1 MRPDRPTAEELLE
14 AVEEFLRDKVMPATE
29 GQVSFHARV
38 AANVV
43 GAVRREIAQ
52 SPGIEDEQRAR
63 LIALLKHE
71 GSLEDLNQ
79 ELCEQIRAG
88 EWPLSDERLL
98 DHLRKVA
105 IENLG
110 VDNPRYSAYKKAV
123 GEGAV

>member
-52 SPGIEDEQRAR
+52 SPEIEAAQLER
-63 LIALLKHE
+63 LKALLQHE
-71 GSLEDLNQ
+71 GDLEDLNR
-79 ELCEQIRAG
+79 ELCEQIRNG
-88 EWPLSDERLL
+88 EWHLDDDDLL
-98 DHLRKVA
+98 DHLRQVA

-110 VDNPRYSAYKKAV
+110 VDNPRYSAFRKAAK
-123 GEGAV
+123 G

>member
-52 SPGIEDEQRAR
+52 SPEIEAEQHAR
-63 LIALLKHE
+63 LLALLKHE
-71 GSLEDLNQ
+71 GSLEDLNR

-88 EWPLSDERLL
+88 VWNLSDQELL
-98 DHLRKVA
+98 AHLRKVA

-123 GEGAV
+123 GEGLA

>member
-14 AVEEFLRDKVMPATE
+14 AVEEFLREKVMPATE

-43 GAVRREIAQ
+43 GAVRREINQ
-52 SPGIEDEQRAR
+52 SPDIEAAQLGR
-63 LIALLKHE
+63 LKALLQHD
-71 GSLEDLNQ
+71 GDLEDLNR
-79 ELCEQIRAG
+79 ELCDQIRNG
-88 EWPLSDERLL
+88 ERPLDDADLL

-110 VDNPRYSAYKKAV
+110 VDNPRYSAYKKAA
-123 GEGAV
+123 GS

>member
-1 MRPDRPTAEELLE
+1 MRPDRPTAEELLG

-29 GQVSFHARV
+29 GQISFHARV

-52 SPGIEDEQRAR
+52 SPGIEEDQITR
-63 LIALLKHE
+63 LRALLNHD
-71 GSLEDLNQ
+71 GSLEDLNR
-79 ELCEQIRAG
+79 ELCNQIRAG
-88 EWPLSDERLL
+88 ERTLSGEKLIE
-98 DHLRKVA
+98 HLRKVS

-123 GEGAV
+123 SGDLV

>member
-14 AVEEFLRDKVMPATE
+14 AVEEFLREKVMPATE

-52 SPGIEDEQRAR
+52 SPQIEVDQRAR
-63 LIALLKHE
+63 LLALLKHD
-71 GSLEDLNQ
+71 GSLEDLNR
-79 ELCEQIRAG
+79 ELCAQIRSG
-88 EWPLSDERLL
+88 EWDLSDKALL
-98 DHLRKVA
+98 AHLRAVA
-105 IENLG
+105 VESLG

-123 GEGAV
+123 SEGLT

>member
-52 SPGIEDEQRAR
+52 SPGIEDEQHAR
-63 LIALLKHE
+63 LVALLKHE
-71 GSLEDLNQ
+71 GSLEDLNR

-88 EWPLSDERLL
+88 EWPLSDKKLL
-98 DHLRKVA
+98 KHLRKVA

-123 GEGAV
+123 GEGAA